1 MELAYEY
8 KIHADLDSRI
18 VGPGPYGTRVVFS
31 VTGGWAEGARIRG
44 KVVGA
49 GGDWMLVGPDGYGR
63 LDVRG
68 QLETDDGATIYFS
81 YGGLLERNAKVQAAS
96 ASRGQTGYDDQYFRI
111 TPRLET
117 GDARYAWVNQ
127 TLFVARGRLAG
138 GAVEYEVFRLT

>member
-1 MELAYEY
+1 MRISTL
-8 KIHADLDSRI
+8 RI

-49 GGDWMLVGPDGYGR
+49 GGDWMLVGSDGYGR

-117 GDARYAWVNQ
+117 GTPATRGSTRRSSWHA
-127 TLFVARGRLAG
+127 VASRAGRSSTRCSG
-138 GAVEYEVFRLT
+138 